1 MAIYHLSVSNV
12 SRASGSR
19 ATATLSYITGKRVH
33 DERRG
38 ETYDYGRKERVLR
51 VGTLLPEGAP
61 AEFADPAVL
70 FNAVELHETGRTARP
85 AKKIVVALPREFT
98 PRQRVQALEE
108 YIRENLNADGYA
120 ATYAIHEDREGNNP
134 HAHILVANRQIDPA
148 TGGWARLKQ
157 RMEYVLDE
165 RGERVPLIDPETG
178 RQKTDKRGRRQWKR
192 TSVSLNPLDRKA
204 KLKALRESWA
214 KTCNARL
221 DETAR
226 IDHRSLEDQ
235 GSDLEPTIHEG
246 YAARAIERAGG
257 VSERCEAN
265 REIRR
270 SNGLLT
276 AIRTELGRIFD
287 RLGELFAAKIRQL
300 RQRQAQ
306 PEPAREPNWRY
317 FEGDARRQLEAD
329 RADHTAAIRGKLMGA
344 KADVRNRE
352 EWWRSHG
359 TEEFEAA
366 KQIIDVARAASREA
380 RDANVFKRGRLL
392 RNAEQVAGEQSEKL
406 RGAVPWL
413 EDTDIPSDWDQ
424 ANRFRMRATKAIHD
438 HDMQPRTGLV
448 DELERRLEQAERAEG
463 EKPSPEQVKAL
474 ALRMAEQRER
484 AEKRGGRGDLCEENR
499 RIQALNRLLD
509 ALRAMIGRLSDQ
521 AQGILTAVKRRQR
534 PSGAPQAPSSPEPAE
549 RPQERPQARETP
561 PQAPQE
567 PPKPIRTKKALTD
580 RFKTRLDERLAEN
593 ERKQAEKQAEPDMEE
608 TWDLSD
614 PADPLNIG
622 MGWGTGGHGLGL

>member
-300 RQRQAQ
+300 RQRQA
-306 PEPAREPNWRY
+306 R
-317 FEGDARRQLEAD
+317 
-329 RADHTAAIRGKLMGA
+329 
-344 KADVRNRE
+344 
-352 EWWRSHG
+352 
-359 TEEFEAA
+359 
-366 KQIIDVARAASREA
+366 
-380 RDANVFKRGRLL
+380 
-392 RNAEQVAGEQSEKL
+392 
-406 RGAVPWL
+406 
-413 EDTDIPSDWDQ
+413 
-424 ANRFRMRATKAIHD
+424 
-438 HDMQPRTGLV
+438 
-448 DELERRLEQAERAEG
+448 
-463 EKPSPEQVKAL
+463 
-474 ALRMAEQRER
+474 
-484 AEKRGGRGDLCEENR
+484 
-499 RIQALNRLLD
+499 
-509 ALRAMIGRLSDQ
+509 
-521 AQGILTAVKRRQR
+521 
-534 PSGAPQAPSSPEPAE
+534 PEPAE

-622 MGWGTGGHGLGL
+622 MGWGTEGHGLGL

>member
-1 MAIYHLSVSNV
+1 M
-12 SRASGSR
+12 
-19 ATATLSYITGKRVH
+19 
-33 DERRG
+33 
-38 ETYDYGRKERVLR
+38 LR

-214 KTCNARL
+214 NTCNARL

-257 VSERCEAN
+257 VSERCQTN

-270 SNGLLT
+270 SNSLLT

-300 RQRQAQ
+300 RQRQAR

-329 RADHTAAIRGKLMGA
+329 KADHTGRDPRKTHGREGRRGEPGGVVEEPRHRGA
-344 KADVRNRE
+344 
-352 EWWRSHG
+352 
-359 TEEFEAA
+359 
-366 KQIIDVARAASREA
+366 
-380 RDANVFKRGRLL
+380 RGRQADH
-392 RNAEQVAGEQSEKL
+392 RRGREPPRARPGTRTSSSAAGCC
-406 RGAVPWL
+406 GTP
-413 EDTDIPSDWDQ
+413 
-424 ANRFRMRATKAIHD
+424 NRW
-438 HDMQPRTGLV
+438 
-448 DELERRLEQAERAEG
+448 
-463 EKPSPEQVKAL
+463 PE
-474 ALRMAEQRER
+474 
-484 AEKRGGRGDLCEENR
+484 
-499 RIQALNRLLD
+499 
-509 ALRAMIGRLSDQ
+509 
-521 AQGILTAVKRRQR
+521 
-534 PSGAPQAPSSPEPAE
+534 SSPRGCAGRCRGSKTPTS
-549 RPQERPQARETP
+549 RPTGTRP
-561 PQAPQE
+561 
-567 PPKPIRTKKALTD
+567 
-580 RFKTRLDERLAEN
+580 
-593 ERKQAEKQAEPDMEE
+593 
-608 TWDLSD
+608 
-614 PADPLNIG
+614 
-622 MGWGTGGHGLGL
+622 TGSA

>member
-1 MAIYHLSVSNV
+1 M
-12 SRASGSR
+12 SRASGSK
-19 ATATLSYITGKRVH
+19 ATATLSYISGRRVH

-61 AEFADPAVL
+61 AEYADPAVL

-120 ATYAIHEDREGNNP
+120 ATYAIHDDGRGNNP

-165 RGERVPLIDPETG
+165 RGERVPLSDPETG

-214 KTCNARL
+214 NTCNARL

-287 RLGELFAAKIRQL
+287 RLGELFAAKIGRL
-300 RQRQAQ
+300 RQRQAR
-306 PEPAREPNWRY
+306 PEPARELNWMRI
-317 FEGDARRQLEAD
+317 RRP
-329 RADHTAAIRGKLMGA
+329 TM
-344 KADVRNRE
+344 V
-352 EWWRSHG
+352 
-359 TEEFEAA
+359 
-366 KQIIDVARAASREA
+366 
-380 RDANVFKRGRLL
+380 
-392 RNAEQVAGEQSEKL
+392 
-406 RGAVPWL
+406 
-413 EDTDIPSDWDQ
+413 
-424 ANRFRMRATKAIHD
+424 
-438 HDMQPRTGLV
+438 
-448 DELERRLEQAERAEG
+448 
-463 EKPSPEQVKAL
+463 
-474 ALRMAEQRER
+474 
-484 AEKRGGRGDLCEENR
+484 
-499 RIQALNRLLD
+499 
-509 ALRAMIGRLSDQ
+509 
-521 AQGILTAVKRRQR
+521 
-534 PSGAPQAPSSPEPAE
+534 
-549 RPQERPQARETP
+549 
-561 PQAPQE
+561 
-567 PPKPIRTKKALTD
+567 
-580 RFKTRLDERLAEN
+580 
-593 ERKQAEKQAEPDMEE
+593 
-608 TWDLSD
+608 
-614 PADPLNIG
+614 
-622 MGWGTGGHGLGL
+622 

>member
-1 MAIYHLSVSNV
+1 
-12 SRASGSR
+12 
-19 ATATLSYITGKRVH
+19 
-33 DERRG
+33 
-38 ETYDYGRKERVLR
+38 
-51 VGTLLPEGAP
+51 
-61 AEFADPAVL
+61 
-70 FNAVELHETGRTARP
+70 
-85 AKKIVVALPREFT
+85 
-98 PRQRVQALEE
+98 
-108 YIRENLNADGYA
+108 
-120 ATYAIHEDREGNNP
+120 
-134 HAHILVANRQIDPA
+134 
-148 TGGWARLKQ
+148 
-157 RMEYVLDE
+157 
-165 RGERVPLIDPETG
+165 
-178 RQKTDKRGRRQWKR
+178 
-192 TSVSLNPLDRKA
+192 
-204 KLKALRESWA
+204 
-214 KTCNARL
+214 
-221 DETAR
+221 
-226 IDHRSLEDQ
+226 
-235 GSDLEPTIHEG
+235 
-246 YAARAIERAGG
+246 
-257 VSERCEAN
+257 
-265 REIRR
+265 
-270 SNGLLT
+270 
-276 AIRTELGRIFD
+276 
-287 RLGELFAAKIRQL
+287 
-300 RQRQAQ
+300 
-306 PEPAREPNWRY
+306 
-317 FEGDARRQLEAD
+317 
-329 RADHTAAIRGKLMGA
+329 MGA

-484 AEKRGGRGDLCEENR
+484 A
-499 RIQALNRLLD
+499 
-509 ALRAMIGRLSDQ
+509 
-521 AQGILTAVKRRQR
+521 
-534 PSGAPQAPSSPEPAE
+534 AE
-549 RPQERPQARETP
+549 DPTQETP

>member
-1 MAIYHLSVSNV
+1 MAIYSLHVSNV
-12 SRASGSR
+12 SRAAGSS
-19 ATATLSYITGKRVH
+19 AVASCSYITSRRMR
-33 DERRG
+33 DERTG
-38 ETYDYGRKERVLR
+38 EAFNGFGRRERVEH
-51 VGTLLPEGAP
+51 VCTMLPEGAP
-61 AEFADPAVL
+61 GEYLDPERL
-70 FNAVELHETGRTARP
+70 FNAVEMAEKRSDARP
-85 AKKIVVALPREFT
+85 AKKIMVALPREFDA
-98 PRQRVQALEE
+98 RERFRALEDF
-108 YIRENLNADGYA
+108 ISWNITANGYA
-120 ATYAIHEDREGNNP
+120 CTYAIHTDKDGRNP
-134 HAHILVANRQIDPA
+134 HAHILVANRRIDPK
-148 TGGWARLKQ
+148 TGRWAAKSRS
-157 RMEYVLDE
+157 EFALDANG
-165 RGERVPLIDPETG
+165 RRIPVIDPDTG
-178 RQKTDKRGRRQWKR
+178 RQKIGARNRKVWKR
-192 TSVSLNPLDRKA
+192 VNVSNNPLDSKEFLER
-204 KLKALRESWA
+204 LRREWA
-214 KTCNARL
+214 DSCNAL
-221 DETAR
+221 LPGYAV
-226 IDHRSLEDQ
+226 IDHRSFKARGIERI
-235 GSDLEPTIHEG
+235 PTIHEG

-276 AIRTELGRIFD
+276 SIRTELGRIFD

-300 RQRQAQ
+300 RQRQAR

-484 AEKRGGRGDLCEENR
+484 AAEDPTQDMNRPESSGDEPLDLSEPEDLGESGPFEER
-499 RIQALNRLLD
+499 SAPRTKADLL
-509 ALRAMIGRLSDQ
+509 REI
-521 AQGILTAVKRRQR
+521 RQR
-534 PSGAPQAPSSPEPAE
+534 ADRRTGQQEAE
-549 RPQERPQARETP
+549 QRQIDPWQVQP
-561 PQAPQE
+561 PQ
-567 PPKPIRTKKALTD
+567 R
-580 RFKTRLDERLAEN
+580 R
-593 ERKQAEKQAEPDMEE
+593 
-608 TWDLSD
+608 
-614 PADPLNIG
+614 
-622 MGWGTGGHGLGL
+622 GHGR

>member
-192 TSVSLNPLDRKA
+192 MSVSLNPLDRKA

-300 RQRQAQ
+300 RQRQA
-306 PEPAREPNWRY
+306 R
-317 FEGDARRQLEAD
+317 
-329 RADHTAAIRGKLMGA
+329 
-344 KADVRNRE
+344 
-352 EWWRSHG
+352 
-359 TEEFEAA
+359 
-366 KQIIDVARAASREA
+366 
-380 RDANVFKRGRLL
+380 
-392 RNAEQVAGEQSEKL
+392 
-406 RGAVPWL
+406 
-413 EDTDIPSDWDQ
+413 
-424 ANRFRMRATKAIHD
+424 
-438 HDMQPRTGLV
+438 
-448 DELERRLEQAERAEG
+448 
-463 EKPSPEQVKAL
+463 
-474 ALRMAEQRER
+474 
-484 AEKRGGRGDLCEENR
+484 
-499 RIQALNRLLD
+499 
-509 ALRAMIGRLSDQ
+509 
-521 AQGILTAVKRRQR
+521 
-534 PSGAPQAPSSPEPAE
+534 PEPAE

-614 PADPLNIG
+614 PAAPLNIS

>member
-1 MAIYHLSVSNV
+1 
-12 SRASGSR
+12 
-19 ATATLSYITGKRVH
+19 
-33 DERRG
+33 
-38 ETYDYGRKERVLR
+38 
-51 VGTLLPEGAP
+51 
-61 AEFADPAVL
+61 
-70 FNAVELHETGRTARP
+70 
-85 AKKIVVALPREFT
+85 
-98 PRQRVQALEE
+98 
-108 YIRENLNADGYA
+108 
-120 ATYAIHEDREGNNP
+120 
-134 HAHILVANRQIDPA
+134 
-148 TGGWARLKQ
+148 
-157 RMEYVLDE
+157 MEYVLDE

-300 RQRQAQ
+300 RQRQAR

-366 KQIIDVARAASREA
+366 KQIIDVALKASREA
-380 RDANVFKRGRLL
+380 RGREHLQARQAAVERRTGGRRTVRETARGGAMARRHRHPERLVPGQQVPHEGHQGHPRPRHAAENRPRGRTGEAA
-392 RNAEQVAGEQSEKL
+392 RTGRAGREREAK
-406 RGAVPWL
+406 
-413 EDTDIPSDWDQ
+413 
-424 ANRFRMRATKAIHD
+424 
-438 HDMQPRTGLV
+438 PRTGEGPRIV
-448 DELERRLEQAERAEG
+448 HGRFRR
-463 EKPSPEQVKAL
+463 
-474 ALRMAEQRER
+474 
-484 AEKRGGRGDLCEENR
+484 
-499 RIQALNRLLD
+499 
-509 ALRAMIGRLSDQ
+509 
-521 AQGILTAVKRRQR
+521 
-534 PSGAPQAPSSPEPAE
+534 
-549 RPQERPQARETP
+549 
-561 PQAPQE
+561 
-567 PPKPIRTKKALTD
+567 
-580 RFKTRLDERLAEN
+580 
-593 ERKQAEKQAEPDMEE
+593 
-608 TWDLSD
+608 
-614 PADPLNIG
+614 
-622 MGWGTGGHGLGL
+622 

>member
-12 SRASGSR
+12 SRASGSK
-19 ATATLSYITGKRVH
+19 ATATLSYISGRRVH

-61 AEFADPAVL
+61 AEYADPAVL

-120 ATYAIHEDREGNNP
+120 ATYAIHDDGRGNNP

-214 KTCNARL
+214 NTCNARL

-257 VSERCEAN
+257 VSERCQTN

-270 SNGLLT
+270 SNSLLT
-276 AIRTELGRIFD
+276 AVRAELGRIFD
-287 RLGELFAAKIRQL
+287 RLGELFAAKIGRL
-300 RQRQAQ
+300 RRRQAR
-306 PEPAREPNWRY
+306 PEPAEPNWRY

-329 RADHTAAIRGKLMGA
+329 KADHTAAIRGKLMDA
-344 KADVRNRE
+344 RADVGNRE

-359 TEEFEAA
+359 TEEHEAA

-380 RDANVFKRGRLL
+380 RDANIFKRGRLL
-392 RNAEQVAGEQSEKL
+392 RNAEQVAGEQSERL

-413 EDTDIPSDWDQ
+413 EDADIPADWDQ
-424 ANRFRMRATKAIHD
+424 ANRFRMRTTKAIYD
-438 HDMQPRTGLV
+438 HDMQPRTRLV
-448 DELERRLEQAERAEG
+448 AELERRLEQAERAES
-463 EKPSPEQVKAL
+463 ERPSPEQVKASHCVWPNN
-474 ALRMAEQRER
+474 ARRRRTRRRTRNGPHRPATSRWTSASLRTGER
-484 AEKRGGRGDLCEENR
+484 PARSNHARPPGPRPTCSTRSDSARTGSQASGRPNSGRSTHGARNRPRGADTAARTAFRRSAHDVRGCERQTR
-499 RIQALNRLLD
+499 RN
-509 ALRAMIGRLSDQ
+509 
-521 AQGILTAVKRRQR
+521 GIPRPPRCRRSGHAR
-534 PSGAPQAPSSPEPAE
+534 PS
-549 RPQERPQARETP
+549 R
-561 PQAPQE
+561 
-567 PPKPIRTKKALTD
+567 RTA
-580 RFKTRLDERLAEN
+580 
-593 ERKQAEKQAEPDMEE
+593 Q
-608 TWDLSD
+608 WS
-614 PADPLNIG
+614 
-622 MGWGTGGHGLGL
+622 

>member
-1 MAIYHLSVSNV
+1 MSEICRIIVAMSTELREQWEQLYLPLRPLCTNDFIEGVYRQPRAKALEGYRYIEANPKTVSDLLVVDVDDANARAMALWEHEGMLPNV
-12 SRASGSR
+12 IVENPRNGHAHAVWALAAPFSRTEYARRKPLALAAAVTEGLRRSCDGDKGYSGLM
-19 ATATLSYITGKRVH
+19 TKN
-33 DERRG
+33 
-38 ETYDYGRKERVLR
+38 
-51 VGTLLPEGAP
+51 P
-61 AEFADPAVL
+61 
-70 FNAVELHETGRTARP
+70 LHEAWNS
-85 AKKIVVALPREFT
+85 E
-98 PRQRVQALEE
+98 
-108 YIRENLNADGYA
+108 
-120 ATYAIHEDREGNNP
+120 
-134 HAHILVANRQIDPA
+134 LVTDHLY
-148 TGGWARLKQ
+148 G
-157 RMEYVLDE
+157 LDE

-300 RQRQAQ
+300 RQRQAR

-484 AEKRGGRGDLCEENR
+484 AAEDPTQDMNRPEPSGDEPLDLSEPEDLGESGPFEERSAPRTKADLLREIRQRADR
-499 RIQALNRLLD
+499 RTGQQEAEQRQID
-509 ALRAMIGRLSDQ
+509 PWQ
-521 AQGILTAVKRRQR
+521 AQ
-534 PSGAPQAPSSPEPAE
+534 
-549 RPQERPQARETP
+549 P
-561 PQAPQE
+561 PQ
-567 PPKPIRTKKALTD
+567 R
-580 RFKTRLDERLAEN
+580 R
-593 ERKQAEKQAEPDMEE
+593 
-608 TWDLSD
+608 
-614 PADPLNIG
+614 
-622 MGWGTGGHGLGL
+622 GHGR

>member
-178 RQKTDKRGRRQWKR
+178 GQKTDKRGRRQWKR

-300 RQRQAQ
+300 RQRQAR

-484 AEKRGGRGDLCEENR
+484 AAEDPTQDMNRPEPSGDEPLDLSEPEDLGESGPFEERSAPRTKADLLREIRQRADR
-499 RIQALNRLLD
+499 RTGQQEAEQRQID
-509 ALRAMIGRLSDQ
+509 PWQ
-521 AQGILTAVKRRQR
+521 AQ
-534 PSGAPQAPSSPEPAE
+534 
-549 RPQERPQARETP
+549 P
-561 PQAPQE
+561 PQ
-567 PPKPIRTKKALTD
+567 R
-580 RFKTRLDERLAEN
+580 R
-593 ERKQAEKQAEPDMEE
+593 
-608 TWDLSD
+608 
-614 PADPLNIG
+614 
-622 MGWGTGGHGLGL
+622 GHGR